1 MRLRALIPV
10 RQIKMDR
17 SPLNEKTLRLVDFLR
32 GGGLVP
38 PIHVQLKDGAFYIR
52 NGRHRVT
59 AFKLLG
65 RQLIDAR
72 YGKAK
77 TQAQVPST
85 SNSQTDPTPFWEPP
99 GLWG

>member
-1 MRLRALIPV
+1 MRVQALIPV

-17 SPLNEKTLRLVDFLR
+17 SPLNTKTLSLVDFLR
-32 GGGLVP
+32 SGGTVP
-38 PIHVQLKDGAFYIR
+38 PIHVQLKNGSFYIR

-72 YGKAK
+72 YGKAQ
-77 TQAQVPST
+77 TQAQVP
-85 SNSQTDPTPFWEPP
+85 PTPNPEADSAPFWEPP